1 MQRSLWIC
9 MAHISISIYGPT
21 CRSSQVGWDSL
32 ELLLLLHVTL
42 WLLGTFKMNLSKNN
56 TNTCIIQ
63 KLNIDSFSH
72 SGIGRL
78 IISGEFEYPRGV
90 ATTKDDYILV
100 LDSELGRVTVHSP
113 SDGQRLKTIQ
123 GMFMHLCGRW
133 SYLEFRKGLY
143 VRDMAKL

>member
-1 MQRSLWIC
+1 M
-9 MAHISISIYGPT
+9 
-21 CRSSQVGWDSL
+21 
-32 ELLLLLHVTL
+32 TL
-42 WLLGTFKMNLSKNN
+42 WLLGTFEINLSKNN

-113 SDGQRLKTIQ
+113 SDGKILKTIQ
-123 GMFMHLCGRW
+123 GMFMVMCGRGADHIW
-133 SYLEFRKGLY
+133 SS
-143 VRDMAKL
+143 AKVFMSGTQQNYKKHNIYNSR